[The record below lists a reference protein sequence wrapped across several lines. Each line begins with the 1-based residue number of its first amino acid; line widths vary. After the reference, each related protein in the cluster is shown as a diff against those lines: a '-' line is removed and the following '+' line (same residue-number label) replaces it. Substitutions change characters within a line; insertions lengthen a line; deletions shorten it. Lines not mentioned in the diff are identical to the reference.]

1 MAGSD
6 HSSIPDASSPERSNR
21 REGRTASAED
31 LVQYLEDVSGKTFY
45 TRQDLHRWIT
55 EMRESRKSRRHA
67 IWLVA
72 LLLVFLQYQV
82 IDIMIEVS
90 SLRSSSVIPASTRTT
105 GYRS

>member
-6 HSSIPDASSPERSNR
+6 NINTPDTASPERAIN

-31 LVQYLEDVSGKTFY
+31 LVEYLEDVSGKTFY

-55 EMRESRKSRRHA
+55 EMRESRKVRRHA

-72 LLLVFLQYQV
+72 LMLVFLQYQV
-82 IDIMIEVS
+82 IDIMIEVY
-90 SLRSSSVIPASTRTT
+90 SLRSSSVVPASSRST